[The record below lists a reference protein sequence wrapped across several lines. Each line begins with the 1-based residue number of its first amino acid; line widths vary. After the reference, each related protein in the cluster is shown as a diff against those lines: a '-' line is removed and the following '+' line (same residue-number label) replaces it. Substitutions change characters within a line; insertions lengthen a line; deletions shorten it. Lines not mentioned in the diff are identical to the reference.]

1 MNIRV
6 LHGNA
11 YLLKLSLNVML
22 LVKTLRE
29 MEYVAA
35 DHIRERLN
43 AKLEIR
49 PSGFLGLIIVHSDEI
64 DKIKDIPEIETIIP
78 IKIVCKAD
86 VDEIV
91 SKAEEI
97 VEVAGE
103 FKSFAVRT
111 KKRGKKHSFTSA
123 DINVRLGA
131 RIKELTNAEVD
142 LEFPEKAIYVEIIG
156 DNAYI
161 GVIDGKEER
170 KKYTPEK
177 VDSRKLLSKISLV
190 QMPYLEKSGEMGEKI
205 GRAAQTFEVKE
216 LIIAPFGYV
225 NAYELEAF
233 IRGVR
238 RGQIS
243 RLEIQKR
250 AYAREVREVPVYV
263 QDLYQTARDKR
274 RKNNILIV
282 TDPVGKQ
289 IKDVKEDL
297 KRDLKYADEIVV
309 FMGSRQGIPKGI
321 FRLADYVIDLAPY
334 ITFATEH
341 AIPASIIALISIYEE
356 D

>member
-1 MNIRV
+1 
-6 LHGNA
+6 
-11 YLLKLSLNVML
+11 ML
-22 LVKTLRE
+22 LVKTLRG

-35 DHIRERLN
+35 DHIRERLGDV
-43 AKLEIR
+43 KLEVR
-49 PSGFLGLIIVHSDEI
+49 PSGYLGLIIVHSDEI
-64 DKIKDIPEIETIIP
+64 EKIKDIPEIETIIP
-78 IKIVCKAD
+78 ISIVCKAD

-97 VEVAGE
+97 VKVAGDFE
-103 FKSFAVRT
+103 SFAIRT

-123 DINVRLGA
+123 DINIKLGA
-131 RIKELTNAEVD
+131 KIKELTNAEVD

-156 DNAYI
+156 DKAYI
-161 GVIDGKEER
+161 GVIEGKEER
-170 KKYTPEK
+170 RKYTPEK

-190 QMPYLEKSGEMGEKI
+190 QMPYLEDITAAKEMGEKI
-205 GRAAQTFEVKE
+205 GRAAQAFEVKE

-238 RGQIS
+238 RGQFT
-243 RLEIQKR
+243 RLEIQKK
-250 AYAREVREVPVYV
+250 AYAREVREVPIYV
-263 QDLYQTARDKR
+263 QDLFQTARDKR
-274 RKNNILIV
+274 RKNNVLIV

-289 IKDVKEDL
+289 IKDVKEEL

-309 FMGSRQGIPKGI
+309 FMGSRQGIPKGV
-321 FRLADYVIDLAPY
+321 FRLADYVVDLAPY

-341 AIPASIIALISIYEE
+341 AIPASIIALISVYEE
-356 D
+356 AEED

>member
-1 MNIRV
+1 
-6 LHGNA
+6 
-11 YLLKLSLNVML
+11 ML
-22 LVKTLRE
+22 LVKTQRG

-35 DHIRERLN
+35 DHIRERLGDV
-43 AKLEIR
+43 KLEIR
-49 PSGFLGLIIVHSDEI
+49 PSGYLGLIIVHSDEI

-78 IKIVCKAD
+78 IYITCKAD
-86 VDEIV
+86 LDEIV

-97 VEVAGE
+97 VKIAGE
-103 FKSFAVRT
+103 FDSFAIRT
-111 KKRGKKHSFTSA
+111 KRRGKKHDFTST
-123 DINVRLGA
+123 DVNIRLGA
-131 RIKELTNAEVD
+131 KIKELTNAEVSLD
-142 LEFPEKAIYVEIIG
+142 FPDKAIYVEIIG
-156 DNAYI
+156 DKAYI

-177 VDSRKLLSKISLV
+177 VDIRKLLSKISIV
-190 QMPYLEKSGEMGEKI
+190 QMPYLDDITAAKEMGEKI
-205 GRAAQTFEVKE
+205 GRAAQAFEVKE

-238 RGQIS
+238 RGQWT
-243 RLEIQKR
+243 RLEIQKK

-274 RKNNILIV
+274 RKSFVLIV
-282 TDPVGKQ
+282 TDPTGKQ
-289 IKDVKEDL
+289 IADVKDKL
-297 KRDLKYADEIVV
+297 KRDLKYADEVVV
-309 FMGSRQGIPKGI
+309 FIGSRQGIPKGV

-341 AIPASIIALISIYEE
+341 AIPASIIALIGVYEE
-356 D
+356 AEEEEST

>member
-1 MNIRV
+1 
-6 LHGNA
+6 
-11 YLLKLSLNVML
+11 ML
-22 LVKTLRE
+22 LVKTIRG

-35 DHIRERLN
+35 DHIRERLGDV
-43 AKLEIR
+43 KIEVR
-49 PSGFLGLIIVHSDEI
+49 PSGYLGLIIVHSGEI
-64 DKIKDIPEIETIIP
+64 EKIKDIPEIETIIP

-97 VEVAGE
+97 VGIAGE
-103 FKSFAVRT
+103 FKSFAIRT
-111 KKRGKKHSFTSA
+111 KRRGKKHNFTSA

-131 RIKELTNAEVD
+131 KIKELTNAEVD
-142 LEFPEKAIYVEIIG
+142 LDFPEKAIYVEIIG
-156 DNAYI
+156 DKAYI
-161 GVIDGKEER
+161 GVIEGKEER

-190 QMPYLEKSGEMGEKI
+190 QIPYLDDTSAAKEMGEKI
-205 GRAAQTFEVKE
+205 GRAAQAFEVKE

-225 NAYELEAF
+225 KAYELEAF

-238 RGQIS
+238 RGQLS
-243 RLEIQKR
+243 RLEIQKK

-263 QDLYQTARDKR
+263 HDLYQTARDKR
-274 RKNNILIV
+274 RKNNVLIV

-289 IKDVKEDL
+289 IRDVKDKL
-297 KRDLKYADEIVV
+297 RRDLKYADEIVI

-341 AIPASIIALISIYEE
+341 AIPASIIALISVYEE
-356 D
+356 VDV

>member
-1 MNIRV
+1 
-6 LHGNA
+6 
-11 YLLKLSLNVML
+11 ML
-22 LVKTLRE
+22 LVKTQRG

-35 DHIRERLN
+35 DHIRERLGDV
-43 AKLEIR
+43 KLEIR
-49 PSGFLGLIIVHSDEI
+49 PSGYLGLIIVHSDEI

-78 IKIVCKAD
+78 IYITCKAD
-86 VDEIV
+86 LDEIV

-97 VEVAGE
+97 VKIAGE
-103 FKSFAVRT
+103 FDSFAIRT
-111 KKRGKKHSFTSA
+111 KRRGKKHDFTST
-123 DINVRLGA
+123 DVNIRLGA
-131 RIKELTNAEVD
+131 KIKELTNAEVSLD
-142 LEFPEKAIYVEIIG
+142 FPDKAIYVEIIG
-156 DNAYI
+156 DKAYI

-177 VDSRKLLSKISLV
+177 VDIRKLLSKISIV
-190 QMPYLEKSGEMGEKI
+190 QMPYLDDITAAKEMGEKI
-205 GRAAQTFEVKE
+205 GRAAQAFEVKE

-238 RGQIS
+238 RGQWT
-243 RLEIQKR
+243 RLEIQKK

-274 RKNNILIV
+274 RKSFVLIV
-282 TDPVGKQ
+282 TDPTGKQ
-289 IKDVKEDL
+289 IADVKDKL
-297 KRDLKYADEIVV
+297 KRDLKYADEVVV
-309 FMGSRQGIPKGI
+309 FIGSRQGIPKGV

-341 AIPASIIALISIYEE
+341 AIPASIIALIGVYEE
-356 D
+356 AEEEKST

>member
-1 MNIRV
+1 
-6 LHGNA
+6 
-11 YLLKLSLNVML
+11 ML
-22 LVKTLRE
+22 LVKTQRG

-35 DHIRERLN
+35 DHIRERLGN
-43 AKLEIR
+43 VKLEIR
-49 PSGFLGLIIVHSDEI
+49 PSGYLGLIIVHSDEI

-78 IKIVCKAD
+78 IYITCKAD
-86 VDEIV
+86 LDEIV

-97 VEVAGE
+97 VKIAGE
-103 FKSFAVRT
+103 FDSFAIRT
-111 KKRGKKHSFTSA
+111 KRRGKKHDITST
-123 DINVRLGA
+123 DVNIRLGA
-131 RIKELTNAEVD
+131 KIKELTNAEVSLD
-142 LEFPEKAIYVEIIG
+142 FPDKAIYVEIIG
-156 DNAYI
+156 DKAYI

-177 VDSRKLLSKISLV
+177 VDIRKLLSKISIV
-190 QMPYLEKSGEMGEKI
+190 QMPYLDDITAAKEMGEKI
-205 GRAAQTFEVKE
+205 GRAAQAFEVKE

-238 RGQIS
+238 RGQWT
-243 RLEIQKR
+243 RLEIQKK

-274 RKNNILIV
+274 RKSFVLIV
-282 TDPVGKQ
+282 TDPTGKQ
-289 IKDVKEDL
+289 ISDVKDQL
-297 KRDLKYADEIVV
+297 KKDLKYADEVVV
-309 FMGSRQGIPKGI
+309 FIGSRQGIPKGV

-341 AIPASIIALISIYEE
+341 AIPASIIALIGVYEE
-356 D
+356 AEEEEST

>member
-1 MNIRV
+1 
-6 LHGNA
+6 
-11 YLLKLSLNVML
+11 
-22 LVKTLRE
+22 

-35 DHIRERLN
+35 DHIRERLGN
-43 AKLEIR
+43 VKLEIR
-49 PSGFLGLIIVHSDEI
+49 PSGYLGLIIVHSDEI

-78 IKIVCKAD
+78 IYITCKAD
-86 VDEIV
+86 LDEIV

-97 VEVAGE
+97 VKIAGE
-103 FKSFAVRT
+103 FDSFAIRT
-111 KKRGKKHSFTSA
+111 KRRGKKHDITST
-123 DINVRLGA
+123 DVNIRLGA
-131 RIKELTNAEVD
+131 KIKELTNAEVSLD
-142 LEFPEKAIYVEIIG
+142 FPDKAIYVEIIG
-156 DNAYI
+156 DKAYI

-177 VDSRKLLSKISLV
+177 VDIRKLLSKISIV
-190 QMPYLEKSGEMGEKI
+190 QMPYLDDITAAKEMGEKI
-205 GRAAQTFEVKE
+205 GRAAQAFEVKE

-238 RGQIS
+238 RGQWT
-243 RLEIQKR
+243 RLEIQKK

-274 RKNNILIV
+274 RKSFVLIV
-282 TDPVGKQ
+282 TDPTGKQ
-289 IKDVKEDL
+289 ISDVKDQL
-297 KRDLKYADEIVV
+297 KKDLKYADEVVV
-309 FMGSRQGIPKGI
+309 FIGSRQGIPKGV

-341 AIPASIIALISIYEE
+341 AIPASIIALIGVYEE
-356 D
+356 AEEEEST

>member
-1 MNIRV
+1 
-6 LHGNA
+6 
-11 YLLKLSLNVML
+11 ML
-22 LVKTLRE
+22 LVKTLRG

-35 DHIRERLN
+35 DHIRERLGDV
-43 AKLEIR
+43 KLEVR
-49 PSGFLGLIIVHSDEI
+49 PSGYLGLIIVHSDEI
-64 DKIKDIPEIETIIP
+64 EKIKDIPEIETIIP

-97 VEVAGE
+97 VKMAGE
-103 FKSFAVRT
+103 FKSFAIRT
-111 KKRGKKHSFTSA
+111 KRRGKKHSFTSA

-131 RIKELTNAEVD
+131 KIKELTNAEVD

-170 KKYTPEK
+170 RKYTPEK

-190 QMPYLEKSGEMGEKI
+190 QMPYLEDISAAKEMGEKI
-205 GRAAQTFEVKE
+205 GRAAQAFEVKE
-216 LIIAPFGYV
+216 LVIAPFGYV

-238 RGQIS
+238 RGQFS
-243 RLEIQKR
+243 RLEIQKK

-274 RKNNILIV
+274 RKNNVLIV

-289 IKDVKEDL
+289 IRDVKDQL
-297 KRDLKYADEIVV
+297 KRDLKYADEVEV

-341 AIPASIIALISIYEE
+341 AIPASVIALISVYEE
-356 D
+356 VEE

>member
-1 MNIRV
+1 
-6 LHGNA
+6 
-11 YLLKLSLNVML
+11 
-22 LVKTLRE
+22 

-35 DHIRERLN
+35 DHIRERLGDV
-43 AKLEIR
+43 KLEIR
-49 PSGFLGLIIVHSDEI
+49 PSGYLGLIIVHSDEI

-78 IKIVCKAD
+78 IYITCKAD
-86 VDEIV
+86 LEEIV

-97 VEVAGE
+97 VKIAGE
-103 FKSFAVRT
+103 FDSFAIRT
-111 KKRGKKHSFTSA
+111 KRRGKKHEFTST
-123 DINVRLGA
+123 DVNIRLGA
-131 RIKELTNAEVD
+131 KIKELTNAEVSLD
-142 LEFPEKAIYVEIIG
+142 FPDKAIYVEIIG
-156 DNAYI
+156 DKAYI

-177 VDSRKLLSKISLV
+177 VDIRKLLSKISIV
-190 QMPYLEKSGEMGEKI
+190 QMPYLDDITAAKEMGEKI
-205 GRAAQTFEVKE
+205 GRAAQAFEVKE

-238 RGQIS
+238 RGQWT
-243 RLEIQKR
+243 RLEIQKK

-274 RKNNILIV
+274 RKSFVLIV
-282 TDPVGKQ
+282 TDPTGKQ
-289 IKDVKEDL
+289 ISDVKDQL
-297 KRDLKYADEIVV
+297 KKDLKYADEVVV
-309 FMGSRQGIPKGI
+309 FIGSRQGIPKGV

-341 AIPASIIALISIYEE
+341 AIPASIIALIGVYEE
-356 D
+356 AEEEEST

>member
-1 MNIRV
+1 
-6 LHGNA
+6 
-11 YLLKLSLNVML
+11 ML
-22 LVKTLRE
+22 LVKTQRG

-35 DHIRERLN
+35 DHIRERLGN
-43 AKLEIR
+43 VKLEIR
-49 PSGFLGLIIVHSDEI
+49 PSGYLGLIIVHSDEI

-78 IKIVCKAD
+78 IYITCKAD
-86 VDEIV
+86 LDEIV

-97 VEVAGE
+97 VKIAGE
-103 FKSFAVRT
+103 FDSFAIRT
-111 KKRGKKHSFTSA
+111 KRRGKKHDITST
-123 DINVRLGA
+123 DVNIRLGA
-131 RIKELTNAEVD
+131 KIKELTNAEVSLD
-142 LEFPEKAIYVEIIG
+142 FPDKAIYVEIIG
-156 DNAYI
+156 DKAYI

-177 VDSRKLLSKISLV
+177 VDIRKLLSKISIV
-190 QMPYLEKSGEMGEKI
+190 QMPYLDDITAAKEMGEKI
-205 GRAAQTFEVKE
+205 GRAAQAFEVKE

-238 RGQIS
+238 RGQWT
-243 RLEIQKR
+243 RLEIQKK

-274 RKNNILIV
+274 RKSFVLIV
-282 TDPVGKQ
+282 TDPTGKQ
-289 IKDVKEDL
+289 ISDVKDQL
-297 KRDLKYADEIVV
+297 KRDLKYADEVVV
-309 FMGSRQGIPKGI
+309 FIGSRQGIPKGV

-341 AIPASIIALISIYEE
+341 AIPASIIALIGVYEE
-356 D
+356 AEEEEST